1 VEGRNREDDG
11 ARRANSALVTL
22 RIRSN
27 ASAARSDIGAF
38 HITPMLLGIVQEL
51 VWVGSGGDHR
61 VLVRA
66 ARAEVIIFSRVP
78 DLRLALDALAGDLP
92 TPR

>member
-1 VEGRNREDDG
+1 
-11 ARRANSALVTL
+11 
-22 RIRSN
+22 
-27 ASAARSDIGAF
+27 
-38 HITPMLLGIVQEL
+38 MLLGIVQEL